1 MLVAS
6 LSGYREGANL
16 FILDLSLVLLT
27 DPLNRTH
34 FVVDQ
39 TLLFPRQARESNS
52 SSRMDRELCWLHKKS
67 LTITLS
73 IHTVKT
79 PLVTEK
85 TNQKWNS
92 HSVLVKK
99 SLNNVCP

>member
-73 IHTVKT
+73 IRAVKNAT
-79 PLVTEK
+79 CDKETY
-85 TNQKWNS
+85 QKWNFP
-92 HSVLVKK
+92 SV
-99 SLNNVCP
+99 SR